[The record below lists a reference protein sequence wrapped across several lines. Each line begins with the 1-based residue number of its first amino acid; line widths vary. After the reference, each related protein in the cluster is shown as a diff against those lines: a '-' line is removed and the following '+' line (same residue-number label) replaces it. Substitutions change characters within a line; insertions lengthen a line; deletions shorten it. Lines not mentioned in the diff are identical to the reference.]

1 MRKIM
6 IENSPEVRIGRLQ
19 KKIEK
24 LKKQRDF
31 HQERHEHYA
40 KVLSLQPFLERRYEL
55 FTERVEREKQNKQN
69 VKTIEEQSKLIDML
83 LKENERLRKNSVDA
97 AKM

>member
-1 MRKIM
+1 MS
-6 IENSPEVRIGRLQ
+6 ENSPEVRIGRLQ

-31 HQERHEHYA
+31 HQERHEHYS

-55 FTERVEREKQNKQN
+55 FTERVEREKKNKQN